1 MACAGLGI
9 SALPRLVCPTL
20 WVMGQGGCAQQDISA
35 LQGAPSP
42 SPVPAAPSCPTLG
55 WASRIPACPVLLAS
69 SAKEK
74 VWLLFLVGIAHIQS
88 FFSPSLGI
96 FSVSNLTLKLF
107 SLQDHVMLGI
117 SVILAPHSQTTGTAL
132 LASIA
137 LKALNSQFP
146 AALEASALPV
156 GKGRQQTV
164 SSAQLGTPAAVRMC
178 WGYRGR
184 KGKNITHHSFI
195 SDSFGYSKN

>member
-1 MACAGLGI
+1 
-9 SALPRLVCPTL
+9 
-20 WVMGQGGCAQQDISA
+20 
-35 LQGAPSP
+35 
-42 SPVPAAPSCPTLG
+42 
-55 WASRIPACPVLLAS
+55 
-69 SAKEK
+69 
-74 VWLLFLVGIAHIQS
+74 
-88 FFSPSLGI
+88 
-96 FSVSNLTLKLF
+96 
-107 SLQDHVMLGI
+107 MLGI
-117 SVILAPHSQTTGTAL
+117 SVILAPHSQTTDTAL

-184 KGKNITHHSFI
+184 KGKTITHHSFI